1 MYILI
6 YICII
11 SIMNTT
17 ENLEKAERKR
27 IAHNKRTNEYYHSHH
42 EKMLEYQK
50 IRQKEYYEKNKE
62 KIREKNKEH
71 QRKNREIIKQFKE
84 IMTKL

>member
-1 MYILI
+1 
-6 YICII
+6 
-11 SIMNTT
+11 MNTT
-17 ENLEKAERKR
+17 ENLDKVERKR
-27 IAHNKRTNEYYHSHH
+27 IEHNKRTNEYYHSHR